1 MFEDRPNKDII
12 ERAENLIIRLRE
24 VQSCRIYT
32 DESGTITEIHVVA
45 VTDRAPKLLARDVET
60 CLKASLGIIVDY
72 RKIGVVVIDTD
83 KNTIAQVKAGAGF
96 GDTSVTDAPVDL
108 GSGHMAEIGCAA
120 AGDEDDFPVIDL
132 EELIDTKFGGPPGR
146 SGPPGPE
153 ITLHTDMPHPP
164 REAAQRDERAGSG
177 DERIERGEE
186 RARRSGDR
194 AVRSDDPLPESPERP
209 SRIAFKGLRVSL
221 EDSRVDVEVRLA
233 RGPLV
238 VTGSQGDYR
247 FNGKLP
253 ETIAGATLH
262 AISELLDEDIH
273 LCLARAEKVVLD
285 GRVALCAVVNAIRE
299 RSVTS
304 YVGCA
309 FIGADPNEYAV
320 LAILDALNRPLGA
333 WKLRTDI
340 HYTIR

>member
-1 MFEDRPNKDII
+1 MLEDIPNRDLI

-32 DESGTITEIHVVA
+32 DESGAITEVHVVA

-60 CLKASLGIIVDY
+60 CLKASLGLIVDY
-72 RKIGVVVIDTD
+72 RKIGVVVIDPE
-83 KNTIAQVKAGAGF
+83 KNTIAKMRAETGSA
-96 GDTSVTDAPVDL
+96 DRRLSDAATVV
-108 GSGHMAEIGCAA
+108 GSGHADGIESGHMYGTGAEPA
-120 AGDEDDFPVIDL
+120 AGEDNLPLIDL
-132 EELIDTKFGGPPGR
+132 EELVDTELGAPPA
-146 SGPPGPE
+146 SSAPPVPE
-153 ITLHTDMPHPP
+153 ITLHTGKAQPM
-164 REAAQRDERAGSG
+164 RETARRDEPDGRAA
-177 DERIERGEE
+177 GE
-186 RARRSGDR
+186 
-194 AVRSDDPLPESPERP
+194 DPSPEQPDRQ
-209 SRIAFKGLRVSL
+209 SRIAFKGLRVNS

-233 RGPLV
+233 RGSLV

-273 LCLARAEKVVLD
+273 LCLSRMEEVVLD

-299 RSVTS
+299 RSVAS

-309 FIGADPNEYAV
+309 FIGAEPNEHAV
-320 LAILDALNRPLGA
+320 LAVLDALNRPLGA
-333 WKLRTDI
+333 WKLRREI
-340 HYTIR
+340 NYTIR